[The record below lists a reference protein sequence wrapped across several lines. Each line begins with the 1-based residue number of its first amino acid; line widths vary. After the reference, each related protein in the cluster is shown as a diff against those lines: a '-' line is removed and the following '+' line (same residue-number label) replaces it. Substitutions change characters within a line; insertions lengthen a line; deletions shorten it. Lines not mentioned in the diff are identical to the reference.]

1 MARKYYTET
10 IPDVVDNLNTAIDT
24 GLSSEEAKKRLT
36 KYGPNSLASK
46 KKKSMFMRFVDQF
59 KDFMIIVLIIAA
71 ILSGVVAH
79 EWTDAAIIMIV
90 VILNAVLGVIQ
101 EARSEAAIDALKQM
115 ATPSAHVRRDNAIV
129 QIPST
134 ELVPGDIVL
143 LEAGDVVPADLRLIS
158 AHSLK
163 IEEAALTGE
172 SVPVDKSDETLQGDD
187 IALADRINMAYSST
201 NVTYGRGEG
210 IVVGTGM
217 NTEVGKIATML
228 NNADETDTPLK
239 ENLNHL
245 GKILT
250 IMILAIC
257 VIVFVVG
264 MFTKQGTEPMNAL
277 LIDMFLV
284 AASLAR
290 LLSAK
295 LCSFFELS
303 ILLCL
308 LASSALEIDTDLL
321 QRFLAS
327 TFLLDSTCLF
337 FVSWCECNILP
348 APSNK
353 IRTSTTPT
361 TLTNPLL
368 PFFFLCP
375 LTFLFRL
382 LFFTSFSASDITGSW
397 R

>member
-143 LEAGDVVPADLRLIS
+143 LEAGDVVPADLRLIR

-163 IEEAALTGE
+163 IEEAALTCE
-172 SVPVDKSDETLQGDD
+172 LQ
-187 IALADRINMAYSST
+187 
-201 NVTYGRGEG
+201 
-210 IVVGTGM
+210 
-217 NTEVGKIATML
+217 
-228 NNADETDTPLK
+228 
-239 ENLNHL
+239 
-245 GKILT
+245 
-250 IMILAIC
+250 
-257 VIVFVVG
+257 
-264 MFTKQGTEPMNAL
+264 
-277 LIDMFLV
+277 
-284 AASLAR
+284 
-290 LLSAK
+290 
-295 LCSFFELS
+295 
-303 ILLCL
+303 
-308 LASSALEIDTDLL
+308 
-321 QRFLAS
+321 
-327 TFLLDSTCLF
+327 
-337 FVSWCECNILP
+337 
-348 APSNK
+348 
-353 IRTSTTPT
+353 
-361 TLTNPLL
+361 
-368 PFFFLCP
+368 
-375 LTFLFRL
+375 
-382 LFFTSFSASDITGSW
+382 
-397 R
+397 